1 MTRVALNIVH
11 KFPHI
16 VLAGLGACL
25 GVGAYL
31 IDKFVPTIHL
41 ELYLILIVLLV
52 VNGFLLGLIIRRLC
66 LNVYRD
72 TLTGLGNKGMFN
84 LSLKLEMS
92 QIPSN
97 DLCIAML
104 DLDNFKRIND
114 TYGHVAGDAVLKKL
128 AGILDQNIRG
138 KDSVVRWGGEEFAV
152 IMPRTDVLG
161 AYALLERIRT
171 IIESYDFGPEINS
184 SQITFSSG
192 VVSYTD
198 LSKIMQKTTTTTE
211 LNPSDLFVDLADK
224 ALYRAKVS
232 KNTVVTWSEEYCA

>member
-1 MTRVALNIVH
+1 MVKAVLNILQR
-11 KFPHI
+11 FPYVI
-16 VLAGLGACL
+16 LAGLGGCL
-25 GVGAYL
+25 GVGTYL
-31 IDKFVPTIHL
+31 IDKFIPTLHS
-41 ELYLILIVLLV
+41 ELYLILTVLLI

-72 TLTGLGNKGMFN
+72 TLTGLGNKGMFS

-92 QIPSN
+92 QIPSD
-97 DLCIAML
+97 DLCLAML

-114 TYGHVAGDAVLKKL
+114 TFGHVAGDVVLKKL
-128 AGILDQNIRG
+128 AGILNENIRK
-138 KDSVVRWGGEEFAV
+138 KDTVARWGGEEFAI
-152 IMPRTDVLG
+152 IMPRTNMHG

-171 IIESYDFGPEINS
+171 IIESYDFGPKINS

-198 LSKIMQKTTTTTE
+198 LTKIMQKTTTV

-232 KNTVVTWSEEYCA
+232 KNTVVSWNEEYCA